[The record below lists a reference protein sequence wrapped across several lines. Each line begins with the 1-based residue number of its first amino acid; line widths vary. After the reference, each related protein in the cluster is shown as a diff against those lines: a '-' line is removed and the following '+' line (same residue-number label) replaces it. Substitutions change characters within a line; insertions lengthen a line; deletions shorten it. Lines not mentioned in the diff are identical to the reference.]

1 MQIATIFFQNSSNEI
16 LIQKRSKEKNGKYG
30 ITSGHVE
37 KNEEAKCGAIREI
50 KEELGIDIEEK
61 DLKLFFNT
69 KIQENVYNL
78 YYIKKDIEND
88 NFHLQKKEVES
99 VKWCNQQE
107 VENLIKRN
115 EFFETQIEAV
125 NIFKQYTEG
134 TLKI

>member
-1 MQIATIFFQNSSNEI
+1 MQIVTIFFQNSNNEI

-61 DLKLFFNT
+61 DLKLFYKA
-69 KIQENVYNL
+69 KINENEYSL
-78 YYIKKDIEND
+78 YKVKKDIEIN
-88 NFHLQKKEVES
+88 NLILQKEEVES

-107 VENLIKRN
+107 VENLIKRD

-125 NIFKQYTEG
+125 NIFKQY
-134 TLKI
+134 IDR